1 MLVRERVEALIDPNT
16 ALLELSPLAG
26 WGTQDPIGVG
36 TFNGIGVIEGVE
48 CGIAGSDM
56 TVRGGAGNPTT
67 WNKQKIL

>member
-36 TFNGIGVIEGVE
+36 TLTASASSKELNAV
-48 CGIAGSDM
+48 SQDQ
-56 TVRGGAGNPTT
+56 T
-67 WNKQKIL
+67 